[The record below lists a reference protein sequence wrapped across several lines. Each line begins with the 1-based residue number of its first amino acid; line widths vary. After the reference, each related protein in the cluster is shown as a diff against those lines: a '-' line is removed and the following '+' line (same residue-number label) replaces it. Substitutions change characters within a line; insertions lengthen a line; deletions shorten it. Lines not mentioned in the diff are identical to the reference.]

1 MNDVKLY
8 IEDREFD
15 GEDGGTVH
23 FKQVMI
29 EVSGIA
35 VAIKPV
41 FKDDKRLLVALAGRK
56 E

>member
-8 IEDREFD
+8 TEQREFT
-15 GEDGGTVH
+15 GEDGSN
-23 FKQVMI
+23 FIYKQVML
-29 EVSGIA
+29 EVAGVR

-41 FKDDKRLLVALAGRK
+41 FKDEKRLLVALAGRK